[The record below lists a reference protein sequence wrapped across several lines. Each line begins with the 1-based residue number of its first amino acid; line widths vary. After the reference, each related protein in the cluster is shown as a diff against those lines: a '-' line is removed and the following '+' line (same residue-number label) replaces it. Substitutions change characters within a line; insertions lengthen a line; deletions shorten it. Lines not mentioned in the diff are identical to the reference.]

1 MMNLTMINIE
11 NISSI
16 KFEKKKLVI
25 NKFIQKKTH
34 ENRRT
39 IINYLS

>member
-1 MMNLTMINIE
+1 MIKIE

-34 ENRRT
+34 ET
-39 IINYLS
+39 KEQ